1 MEQKR
6 RLFACLKEE
15 SSLARR
21 MDARSRP
28 APRSLAEDTTRF
40 PTGISPGDWA
50 FSQLGQEMAQATG
63 EIRDPHD
70 PALLCS
76 CSRAHYAP
84 SFRWDERVIKRIV
97 EMRFAP
103 PENADRGCLGL
114 GPCSTT
120 CPVTKA
126 LQAAQVPLPRS
137 SRTIWKILHST
148 GCLVPRSKEPPHS
161 NELREPL
168 EEMQMDAEGCGLRLA

>member
-1 MEQKR
+1 
-6 RLFACLKEE
+6 
-15 SSLARR
+15 

-40 PTGISPGDWA
+40 PTGISPGYWA
-50 FSQLGQEMAQATG
+50 FSQLGQEMAQATC

-84 SFRWDERVIKRIV
+84 YFRWDERVIKQIV

-103 PENADRGCLGL
+103 PENLKRVP
-114 GPCSTT
+114 GPWALLYYL
-120 CPVTKA
+120 PRDPE

-137 SRTIWKILHST
+137 IRTILKILHST
-148 GCLVPRSKEPPHS
+148 GCLVPRSKEPSHS
-161 NELREPL
+161 RAIPL
-168 EEMQMDAEGCGLRLA
+168 Q

>member
-1 MEQKR
+1 
-6 RLFACLKEE
+6 
-15 SSLARR
+15 

-40 PTGISPGDWA
+40 PTGISPGYWA
-50 FSQLGQEMAQATG
+50 FSQLGQEMAQATC

-84 SFRWDERVIKRIV
+84 YFRWDERVIKQIV

-103 PENADRGCLGL
+103 PENLKRVP
-114 GPCSTT
+114 GPR
-120 CPVTKA
+120 A
-126 LQAAQVPLPRS
+126 LLYYLPRDES
-137 SRTIWKILHST
+137 VASRTGSSASLQPHDLEDSALHRLPGASFQRT
-148 GCLVPRSKEPPHS
+148 A
-161 NELREPL
+161 PL
-168 EEMQMDAEGCGLRLA
+168 E

>member
-1 MEQKR
+1 
-6 RLFACLKEE
+6 
-15 SSLARR
+15 

-40 PTGISPGDWA
+40 PTGISPGYWA
-50 FSQLGQEMAQATG
+50 FSQLGQEMAQATC

-84 SFRWDERVIKRIV
+84 YFRWDERVIKQIV

-103 PENADRGCLGL
+103 PENLKRVP
-114 GPCSTT
+114 GPR
-120 CPVTKA
+120 A
-126 LQAAQVPLPRS
+126 LLYYLPRDES
-137 SRTIWKILHST
+137 VASRTGSSASLQPHDLEDSALHRLPGASFQRT
-148 GCLVPRSKEPPHS
+148 APP
-161 NELREPL
+161 E
-168 EEMQMDAEGCGLRLA
+168 